1 MSDDIESVIQIS
13 FEIFHELIKTD
24 VQNKS
29 DLIVA
34 IIHYRM
40 VIRNGFLCL
49 GLGQQITLQPEEEN
63 SGSVLLPRNWYGN
76 RRLYELRYVRE
87 RKVFVLLGDV
97 NNNRTIILTLLN
109 GDAMQK
115 TKIDFVIEDTVKSM
129 QGGLLTM
136 VPGFHAII
144 SRLQRE
150 LVDPLTAQPSVL
162 QRFCTSGLTWSSKLA
177 VACIAIPFAVLVSFV
192 VAVLAAF
199 VVVASNSIK
208 TIIV

>member
-1 MSDDIESVIQIS
+1 MSIDIVSNA
-13 FEIFHELIKTD
+13 FAIFHESIKTD

-34 IIHYRM
+34 IIHHSM

-63 SGSVLLPRNWYGN
+63 SGSLLLPRNWYGN

-97 NNNRTIILTLLN
+97 KNNGTIILTLLN

-162 QRFCTSGLTWSSKLA
+162 QRFCTSGLTWSNKLT
-177 VACIAIPFAVLVSFV
+177 VACIAIPVSQMKRFFIGV
-192 VAVLAAF
+192 EGRKK
-199 VVVASNSIK
+199 NE
-208 TIIV
+208 